1 VLRETLTENITTRR
15 RDTIMGTCF
24 HHDRGKTNTPAK
36 EQNVSVKHGLL
47 NSLSSWNKRSTKMFF
62 VNGITCPRCGSSLPL
77 RQFFARS
84 NKPFCT
90 RCGWNLDRAEAALN
104 DTKTMLKLI
113 ALGVA
118 GVGLFAMFAAF
129 RSHEP
134 EALWFP
140 AIFVVIAMVPLWNYI
155 SVRRAITAAKSTVI
169 PDLART
175 NPLALPSVQ
184 LLLSLPRPRRVRVNF
199 TGILGLLTLLS
210 AVILLCLLLMVPFP
224 WHDSPID
231 SKNSPLIPVVFI
243 TFVVAVMVVP
253 AILREK
259 RNWSLFRDGDV
270 ALARVLAQSR
280 SQQGRTTYSRIE
292 FEFRANSGQ
301 LVRNSQKDLSEKV
314 FEEMTI
320 PVFYDP
326 LDPSKNT
333 ALCASYLKISDS
345 F

>member
-1 VLRETLTENITTRR
+1 MI
-15 RDTIMGTCF
+15 
-24 HHDRGKTNTPAK
+24 
-36 EQNVSVKHGLL
+36 
-47 NSLSSWNKRSTKMFF
+47 F
-62 VNGITCPRCGSSLPL
+62 VNGITCPLCGSSVPL

-84 NKPFCT
+84 NKPFCA

-104 DTKTMLKLI
+104 ETKTMLKFI
-113 ALGVA
+113 ALAVA
-118 GVGLFAMFAAF
+118 GVGLFAAFAAA
-129 RSHEP
+129 RAHEP
-134 EALWFP
+134 EILWFP
-140 AIFVVIAMVPLWNYI
+140 AIFMLIAMIPLWNYI
-155 SVRRAITAAKSTVI
+155 SARRAIATAKSTVL

-175 NPLALPSVQ
+175 NPPALPSDQ
-184 LLLSLPRPRRVRVNF
+184 LLLSLPRPRRVRVAL
-199 TGILGLLTLLS
+199 TGTLGLIVLLS
-210 AVILLCLLLMVPFP
+210 AVILLCLSLMAPST

-231 SKNSPLIPVVFI
+231 SKNSPLIPILFI
-243 TFVVAVMVVP
+243 TFVASVWVVP
-253 AILREK
+253 AIFREK

-280 SQQGRTTYSRIE
+280 VQQGRTTYSKIE

-301 LVRNSQKDLSEKV
+301 LVHNSQKDLSEMV

-333 ALCASYLKISDS
+333 ALCASYLKIAES

>member
-1 VLRETLTENITTRR
+1 MI
-15 RDTIMGTCF
+15 
-24 HHDRGKTNTPAK
+24 
-36 EQNVSVKHGLL
+36 
-47 NSLSSWNKRSTKMFF
+47 F
-62 VNGITCPRCGSSLPL
+62 VNDITCPLCGSSVPQ
-77 RQFFARS
+77 RRFFARS
-84 NKPFCT
+84 NKPFCA

-113 ALGVA
+113 TLAVA
-118 GVGLFAMFAAF
+118 GVGLFAAFAAV
-129 RSHEP
+129 RAHE
-134 EALWFP
+134 LWTLSLP
-140 AIFVVIAMVPLWNYI
+140 AIFLLIAMIPLWNYI
-155 SVRRAITAAKSTVI
+155 SARRAIAVAKSTVI

-175 NPLALPSVQ
+175 NTPVLPSVQ
-184 LLLSLPRPRRVRVNF
+184 LLLSLPRPRRVRVAL
-199 TGILGLLTLLS
+199 TGTLGIIVLLS
-210 AVILLCLLLMVPFP
+210 VVILLCLFLMVPFT

-231 SKNSPLIPVVFI
+231 SKNSPLIPILFI
-243 TFVVAVMVVP
+243 TFVVSVMVVP
-253 AILREK
+253 AIFREK

-280 SQQGRTTYSRIE
+280 AQQGRTTYSKID

-301 LVRNSQKDLSEKV
+301 LVRNSQKDLSEMV

-333 ALCASYLKISDS
+333 ALCASYLKIAET